1 MTEGIPIIGFSAA
14 LSVSSECN
22 YQKEIAALDSLPPAE
37 AAAKARKI
45 IRSLSYSA
53 YQYSYGTT
61 DMAQRFAHLWETA
74 FPDHV
79 NESVSTMGSKKG
91 RTT

>member
-1 MTEGIPIIGFSAA
+1 MTEGRPPVGFAA
-14 LSVSSECN
+14 AVDAGTERS

-37 AAAKARKI
+37 AVAKARKI

-61 DMAQRFAHLWETA
+61 DMAERFARLWETA

-79 NESVSTMGSKKG
+79 SENVSTTGSKKG